1 MGKRKTIF
9 FIGDL
14 LTNKSNDETFE
25 INSKMIFRKATDI
38 ECNLIREDLKS
49 HFGVSLFEKDFN
61 PYEND
66 YIITKKNKHQ
76 VNSNYKPRNI
86 NSWYYWVVE
95 SHTNIVGGIENYLPL
110 SVSDFHVLCGYEYS
124 VDGIDPSTD
133 LILKFQNNNINAS
146 VFYSNLRH
154 CNYTP
159 KLIDKSIVDNI
170 KSILDI
176 VDNFNT
182 QYSEEYFEIKKALDD
197 FLKLG
202 QIPVNNPFFVLNCF
216 SILEQLLTTKQ
227 ETSITHQLKTKINL
241 INNRLDN
248 KINLTRYFKSDP
260 KLETIVAALYSMRSN
275 IAHGSFKDFKD
286 FKIGVK
292 DEPIATIPDFVYNE
306 LIKKM
311 LIQAIREPKLIS
323 DLRNC

>member
-1 MGKRKTIF
+1 MEKRKTIY

-14 LTNKSNDETFE
+14 LTNESDDETFE
-25 INSKMIFRKATDI
+25 INSKMIFRKATNI

-49 HFGVSLFEKDFN
+49 HFGVSLFDKDFN

-66 YIITKKNKHQ
+66 YIIEKKN
-76 VNSNYKPRNI
+76 NYINYNYKPRDLN
-86 NSWYYWVVE
+86 NWYYWVIE
-95 SHTNIVGGIENYLPL
+95 SHTNIVGSIEIYLPL
-110 SVSDFHVLCGYEYS
+110 SISDFHVLCGYQYS
-124 VDGIDPSTD
+124 VDGIDPSAGS
-133 LILKFQNNNINAS
+133 ILKFQNNNINTS

-154 CNYTP
+154 SNYTP
-159 KLIDKSIVDNI
+159 KLINKSVVNNI
-170 KSILDI
+170 KLILDL

-182 QYSEEYFEIKKALDD
+182 QYSKEFLEIKKALDD

-227 ETSITHQLKTKINL
+227 ENSITHQLKAKINL

-248 KINLTRYFKSDP
+248 KINLTRYFKCDP
-260 KLETIVAALYSMRSN
+260 KLETIVTALYSMRSN

-292 DEPIATIPDFVYNE
+292 DEPITTIPDFIYNE
-306 LIKKM
+306 LIKKI

-323 DLRNC
+323 DLKNC